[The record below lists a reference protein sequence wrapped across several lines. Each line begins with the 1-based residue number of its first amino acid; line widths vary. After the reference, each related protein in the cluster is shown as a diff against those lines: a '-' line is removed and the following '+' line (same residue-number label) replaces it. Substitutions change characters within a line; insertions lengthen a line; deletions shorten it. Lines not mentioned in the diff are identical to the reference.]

1 MSDYT
6 SSPQVNGKPLSP
18 DRTEIFALQSVV
30 FGTGAIN
37 TATIYGVGDYEK
49 RVVFV
54 DITAA
59 CTGGMS
65 APHTISVAA
74 RCNSFSAW
82 TTLQSWSYSSTAYMF
97 NINPTGSTL
106 TGLWQPLEN
115 LKFVITNPNTGTS
128 TNLNVT
134 STVKMAVTFKK

>member
-1 MSDYT
+1 MADYT
-6 SSPQVNGKPLSP
+6 SSPTKNASPLSP
-18 DRTEIFALQSVV
+18 DRCEIYALQSVV
-30 FGTGAIN
+30 FGTGAVN
-37 TATIYGVGDYEK
+37 TATIFGVGDYEK
-49 RVVFV
+49 RMVYV

-74 RCNSFSAW
+74 RCNSMSAW
-82 TTLQSWSYSSTAYMF
+82 ATLQSWNCTSTAYFF

-115 LKFVITNPNTGTS
+115 IKLVVTNANTGTA

-134 STVKMAVTFKK
+134 STVKVAITFQK

>member
-1 MSDYT
+1 MSDYN
-6 SSPQVNGKPLSP
+6 SSPQVNGMPLSP
-18 DRTEIFALQSVV
+18 NRTEIYAIQSVV
-30 FGTGAIN
+30 FGTGAVN
-37 TATIYGVGDYEK
+37 TATIFGIGDYEK
-49 RVVFV
+49 RVAFV

-65 APHTISVAA
+65 APHTISVAT

-82 TTLQSWSYSSTAYMF
+82 TTIQSWNVTSTAYFF

-134 STVKMAVTFKK
+134 STVKVAITFQK